1 MFGVSHLTPP
11 PDCTDW
17 MSRSLPLVEQ
27 ARITLITGGS
37 GSGKTSLLRALAHA
51 MGRHRRVLMICAGL
65 PAPTLHGSF
74 IDHVHGPLRHAWSV
88 LARVGLAD
96 ASLLGVRA
104 RHLSEGERF
113 RLLMAQA
120 LARMPD
126 VVCIDEFCAPL
137 DEPLTR
143 AICLSLARRSLT
155 TSLLVATSRPRLAS
169 ALRPDVILT
178 CVRRTLEISTSRGN
192 TIP

>member
-1 MFGVSHLTPP
+1 
-11 PDCTDW
+11 
-17 MSRSLPLVEQ
+17 
-27 ARITLITGGS
+27 
-37 GSGKTSLLRALAHA
+37 
-51 MGRHRRVLMICAGL
+51 
-65 PAPTLHGSF
+65 
-74 IDHVHGPLRHAWSV
+74 
-88 LARVGLAD
+88 
-96 ASLLGVRA
+96 
-104 RHLSEGERF
+104 
-113 RLLMAQA
+113 MAQA